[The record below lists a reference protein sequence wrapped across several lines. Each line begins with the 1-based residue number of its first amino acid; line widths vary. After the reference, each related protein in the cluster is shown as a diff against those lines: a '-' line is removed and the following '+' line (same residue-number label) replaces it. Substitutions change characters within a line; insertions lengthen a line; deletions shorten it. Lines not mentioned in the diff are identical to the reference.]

1 LKPKTEE
8 GKPLKFD
15 KILKQAQKMQADMAR
30 IQEELANE
38 RIEGLA
44 GGGMVK
50 ATVNGQG
57 DILAIHLER
66 EVIDPEDKEMLEDL
80 IVAAI
85 NDAVR
90 KSREVAGQRMSGIT
104 GGMAFPGLV

>member
-1 LKPKTEE
+1 M
-8 GKPLKFD
+8 KFD

-44 GGGMVK
+44 GGGMVR

-57 DILAIHLER
+57 DILEVRLEK
-66 EVIDPEDKEMLEDL
+66 EVIDPEEKEMLEDL

-90 KSREVAGQRMSGIT
+90 KSREVASQRMSGLT
-104 GGMAFPGLV
+104 GGIGFPGLM

>member
-1 LKPKTEE
+1 
-8 GKPLKFD
+8 
-15 KILKQAQKMQADMAR
+15 MQADMAR

-57 DILAIHLER
+57 DILEVRLEK
-66 EVIDPEDKEMLEDL
+66 EVIDPEEKEMLEDL

-90 KSREVAGQRMSGIT
+90 KSREVAGQRMSGLT
-104 GGMAFPGLV
+104 GGIGFPGLM

>member
-1 LKPKTEE
+1 
-8 GKPLKFD
+8 LKFD

-90 KSREVAGQRMSGIT
+90 KSREVAAQRMSGIT

>member
-1 LKPKTEE
+1 M
-8 GKPLKFD
+8 KFD

-38 RIEGLA
+38 SIEGMA

-57 DILAIHLER
+57 DIMSVHLEK
-66 EVIDPEDKEMLEDL
+66 EVVNPEDTELLEDL
-80 IVAAI
+80 IVAAV

-90 KSREVAGQRMSGIT
+90 KSREIAGERMSGVT
-104 GGMAFPGLV
+104 GGMGFPGMM

>member
-1 LKPKTEE
+1 
-8 GKPLKFD
+8 LKFD

-50 ATVNGQG
+50 VTVNGQG
-57 DILAIHLER
+57 DILEVHLER

-90 KSREVAGQRMSGIT
+90 KSREVASQRMSGLT
-104 GGMAFPGLV
+104 GGMGIPGLM

>member
-1 LKPKTEE
+1 M
-8 GKPLKFD
+8 KFD

-38 RIEGLA
+38 RIEGMA

-57 DILAIHLER
+57 DIMAVHLEK
-66 EVIDPEDKEMLEDL
+66 EVVTPEDTEMLEDL
-80 IVAAI
+80 IVAAV

-90 KSREVAGQRMSGIT
+90 KSREIAGERMSGVT
-104 GGMAFPGLV
+104 GGMGFPGMM

>member
-1 LKPKTEE
+1 M
-8 GKPLKFD
+8 KFD

-30 IQEELANE
+30 MQEELANE

-50 ATVNGQG
+50 VTVNGQG
-57 DILAIHLER
+57 DIISVRLEK
-66 EVIDPEDKEMLEDL
+66 EVVNPDDTEMLEDL

-85 NDAVR
+85 NEAVR
-90 KSREVAGQRMSGIT
+90 KSREIAGARMSGIT
-104 GGMAFPGLV
+104 GGMGFPGMM

>member
-1 LKPKTEE
+1 M
-8 GKPLKFD
+8 KFY

-30 IQEELANE
+30 IQEELAKE
-38 RIEGLA
+38 RIEGMA

-57 DILAIHLER
+57 DILSVHLEK
-66 EVIDPEDKEMLEDL
+66 EVVNPEDTEMLEDL
-80 IVAAI
+80 IVAAV

-90 KSREVAGQRMSGIT
+90 KSREVAGERMSGVT
-104 GGMAFPGLV
+104 GGMGFPGLM

>member
-1 LKPKTEE
+1 M
-8 GKPLKFD
+8 KFD

-50 ATVNGQG
+50 VTVNGQG
-57 DILAIHLER
+57 DILEVHLER

-90 KSREVAGQRMSGIT
+90 KSREVASQRMSGLT
-104 GGMAFPGLV
+104 GGMGIPGLM

>member
-1 LKPKTEE
+1 M
-8 GKPLKFD
+8 KFD

>member
-1 LKPKTEE
+1 M
-8 GKPLKFD
+8 KFD

-57 DILAIHLER
+57 DILEVRLEK
-66 EVIDPEDKEMLEDL
+66 EVIDPEEKEMLEDL

-90 KSREVAGQRMSGIT
+90 KSREVASQRMSGLT
-104 GGMAFPGLV
+104 GGIGIPGLM

>member
-1 LKPKTEE
+1 M
-8 GKPLKFD
+8 KFD

-57 DILAIHLER
+57 DILEVRLEK
-66 EVIDPEDKEMLEDL
+66 EVIDPEEKEMLEDL

-90 KSREVAGQRMSGIT
+90 KSREVAGQRMSGLT
-104 GGMAFPGLV
+104 GGIGFPGLM

>member
-1 LKPKTEE
+1 M
-8 GKPLKFD
+8 KFD

-90 KSREVAGQRMSGIT
+90 KSREVAAQRMSGIT